1 METILSPTPL
11 SESGSNNADSCDEK
25 YVNSQNKI
33 TKRKKRKCKN
43 SPQAE
48 ENDSPMSEIR
58 KMFAEIKSEQSRKY
72 SSLNESMDKVVKQ
85 NQDIIKSVE
94 FISAQYEDVKS
105 RMVILEKE
113 NKKYQEKIKE
123 LENKIDYQ
131 EKGRLSTTIEI
142 RNIPKQ
148 QNETYDTL
156 TKVTKDLGSTLDIQP
171 PLKCGDIR
179 DIYRTKTAIVVDF
192 LTAHRKNSVIMNLKE
207 YNKKKKQ
214 QQQQQLNSQHIGL
227 SGPPTPIYVSEFLTT
242 KAKRLH
248 YLARKLVK
256 DRKIVGC
263 WTAYGKVYIRADEG
277 GPAIRIDEEEEL
289 LSYTK

>member
-1 METILSPTPL
+1 METFQSPTPL
-11 SESGSNNADSCDEK
+11 SESGSQNEDSYDEQ
-25 YVNSQNKI
+25 YVNNQNKLI
-33 TKRKKRKCKN
+33 KRKKRKCKN
-43 SPQAE
+43 SPLTE
-48 ENDSPMSEIR
+48 ENDSPMGEIR
-58 KMFAEIKSEQSRKY
+58 KMFAEIKSEQSLKY
-72 SSLNESMDKVVKQ
+72 SSLNVSIDKVVKQ
-85 NQDIIKSVE
+85 NQDIIKSME
-94 FISAQYEDVKS
+94 FISAQYEEVKS
-105 RMVILEKE
+105 RMVSLENE

-131 EKGRLSTTIEI
+131 EKGWHSTTIEI

-156 TKVTKDLGSTLDIQP
+156 TKVTKDLASTLDIQP
-171 PLKCGDIR
+171 PLKCSDIR

-192 LTAHRKNSVIMNLKE
+192 STAHRKNSIIMNLKE

-214 QQQQQLNSQHIGL
+214 QQQQQLNTQHIGL
-227 SGPPTPIYVSEFLTT
+227 SGSPAPVYISEFLTT

-277 GPAIRIDEEEEL
+277 RPAIRIDEEEDL
-289 LSYTK
+289 LSFTK